1 MKTMSPKEELIRTL
15 SGEHIGCFPRSIPVF
30 TPIVDMMEKTGS
42 FFPKANYDA
51 STMAT
56 LALCANK
63 LAQWNSVMLPWA
75 STVEMEALGC
85 EVVNREDDVAG
96 YPQFK
101 KKAFSDAFEVILPD
115 DIMQRGSF
123 PAVFRATELVRQS
136 IDTHYDGSIPIVSMF
151 QGPFTIA
158 SYIIGV
164 NDMYKH
170 VIRDEDRARY
180 VLDIVS
186 DLNIRYGDEMLER
199 GGDVILMS
207 DPAAEGLT
215 GDQFKKLLL
224 PIYRK
229 IAESLRGRKMVHIC
243 GKTGNIAPHLPDTGF
258 HGFSFDSTGVEIEQL
273 RESVGGRMKLIGSVP
288 TVSHLLEGSR
298 GDVLQQSQDM
308 IHRGVDIL
316 SPSCGLPQFAPLQN
330 VRAMADAIEAWNNRR
345 GKKG

>member
-1 MKTMSPKEELIRTL
+1 MKTLSPREELIQTL

-30 TPIVDMMEKTGS
+30 TPILDMMEKTGS

-51 STMAT
+51 SAMAT
-56 LALCANK
+56 LALSAHK
-63 LAQWNSVMLPWA
+63 LGRWNSVMLPWA
-75 STVEMEALGC
+75 STVEMEAMGC
-85 EVVNREDDVAG
+85 EVVNREDDVTG

-101 KKAFSDAFEVILPD
+101 NKAFSDAYDVTLPD
-115 DIMQRGSF
+115 DILQRGSF
-123 PAVFRATELVRQS
+123 PAVFEATELVRRS
-136 IDTHYDGSIPIVSMF
+136 IDQDCDGSIPIVSMF

-170 VIRDEDRARY
+170 VIRDEERARY

-186 DLNIRYGDEMLER
+186 DLNIRYGGEMLDR

-215 GDQFKKLLL
+215 GEQFKKLLL
-224 PIYRK
+224 PVYRK
-229 IAESLRGRKMVHIC
+229 ITESLRGRKMVHIC
-243 GKTGNIAPHLPDTGF
+243 GKTGRIALHLPETGF

-273 RESVGGRMKLIGSVP
+273 RETVGGRIKLIGSVS

-298 GDVLQQSQDM
+298 EDVLQQSQDM

-316 SPSCGLPQFAPLQN
+316 SPSCGLPQFSPLEN
-330 VRAMADAIEAWNNRR
+330 VRAMADAIETWNNKR